1 MDFFLLLFLI
11 TLIIP
16 TMIVFSA
23 GSGSIA
29 MNKSLT
35 SSISQKSSAATEDN
49 KISSVSV
56 NKHVLPKESP
66 LSIGWV
72 TGNNNSL
79 STHDLSAYHNLKVVS
94 PALVSIDN
102 QFNLQVNSDTSLI
115 NTMHTQDKKIWA
127 RFIINNDTKSNVH
140 TFLSNPIKT
149 QEIIK
154 KIYQVS
160 LNNQWDG
167 INLDIENVRGQD
179 RGLFHNL

>member
-1 MDFFLLLFLI
+1 MDFFLLRFLI

-56 NKHVLPKESP
+56 NKHVSPKESP

-72 TGNNNSL
+72 TGNNNNS

-94 PALVSIDN
+94 PA
-102 QFNLQVNSDTSLI
+102 
-115 NTMHTQDKKIWA
+115 
-127 RFIINNDTKSNVH
+127 
-140 TFLSNPIKT
+140 
-149 QEIIK
+149 
-154 KIYQVS
+154 
-160 LNNQWDG
+160 
-167 INLDIENVRGQD
+167 
-179 RGLFHNL
+179 